1 MTKTKRT
8 AGMGHDIRWWP
19 EQVWSTGPVYTILAD
34 LKSGVLHAGA
44 DPRRAGPPMRLAGD
58 I

>member
-8 AGMGHDIRWWP
+8 AGMGHDIKWWP
-19 EQVWSTGPVYTILAD
+19 EKVWSTGPVCTILAD

-44 DPRRAGPPMRLAGD
+44 DPRRAAYAVSC
-58 I
+58 